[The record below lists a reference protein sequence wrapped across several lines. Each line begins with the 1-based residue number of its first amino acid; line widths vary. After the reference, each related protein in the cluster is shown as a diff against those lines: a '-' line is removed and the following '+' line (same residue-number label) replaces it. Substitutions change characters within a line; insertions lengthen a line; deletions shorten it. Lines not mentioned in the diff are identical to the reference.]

1 MNRARFLALTLVM
14 AVAGCGPE
22 LPDET
27 QIRGRIG
34 LMQEALDEG
43 DIRKF
48 MSPIAEDFSADG
60 RDIDQR
66 GVRVM
71 LNRELRA
78 YEKLKARIFDIEIE
92 LHGEDRATAS
102 MHAVTTGGSGLIP
115 ETGRWYRIDSGWR
128 REGGDWMLISAR
140 WESVAAR
147 N

>member
-1 MNRARFLALTLVM
+1 MNRVRILALTLVM

-27 QIRGRIG
+27 LIRGRIG

-43 DIRKF
+43 DVRTF
-48 MSPIAEDFSADG
+48 MSPIAEDFSGEG
-60 RDIDQR
+60 RNIDRR
-66 GVRVM
+66 GVRLL

-78 YEKLKARIFDIEIE
+78 YDKLKARIFDIEIK
-92 LHGEDRATAS
+92 LHGEDRATAT

-115 ETGRWYRIDSGWR
+115 ETGRWYRIESGWR

-140 WESVAAR
+140 WDSVAAR
-147 N
+147 E

>member
-1 MNRARFLALTLVM
+1 MRILALTLAM

-43 DIRKF
+43 DVRTF
-48 MSPIAEDFSADG
+48 LSPIAEDFSVEG
-60 RDIDQR
+60 RDIDRR
-66 GVRVM
+66 GARVL

-78 YEKLKARIFDIEIE
+78 HEKLKARLFDIEIE

-128 REGGDWMLISAR
+128 REDGDWMLISAR

-147 N
+147 D